1 MYLLGEHCVLIKG
14 RHVHKRSMS
23 EIIWRGIS
31 FLRRINR
38 YTHVV
43 RNTGTERSTDVP
55 PWTNGTSRRL
65 QATPQQ
71 PQLKDD
77 QYLIARD
84 IFLSTVGI
92 CVRARENTAPS
103 TPFAFPGVH
112 QGCAGVPRAVEARHV
127 LTRPPSTTAPPN
139 RDFFVCAVFFVRA
152 NRPFALNTPSR

>member
-1 MYLLGEHCVLIKG
+1 MARDV
-14 RHVHKRSMS
+14 
-23 EIIWRGIS
+23 

-43 RNTGTERSTDVP
+43 RITGTERSTDVP
-55 PWTNGTSRRL
+55 PWTNGTSCRL

-92 CVRARENTAPS
+92 CVRAREKTAPS

-112 QGCAGVPRAVEARHV
+112 QECTGVPRAVEARHV

-139 RDFFVCAVFFVRA
+139 RDFFVCAVFFRACSKSTVRA
-152 NRPFALNTPSR
+152 NYSTPLAAPGHEMPAR